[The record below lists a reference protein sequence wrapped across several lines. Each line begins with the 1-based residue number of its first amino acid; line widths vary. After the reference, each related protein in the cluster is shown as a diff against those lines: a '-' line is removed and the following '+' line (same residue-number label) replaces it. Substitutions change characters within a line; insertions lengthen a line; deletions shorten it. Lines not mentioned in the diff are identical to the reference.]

1 MRRRLRRW
9 VRTMKKLKRNLVFLY
24 IGSFLVSIAPLLAV
38 LIARWNVYTKT
49 PGDTVKLCIGGVI
62 CLFFIFLKVIGKLK
76 MPSRIVLFGV
86 VFALL
91 YLLKAIL
98 DDLLLLSGMAL
109 AGELLDML
117 FFQMAIRRTKERILI
132 EKTSTATSEKV
143 EEVIKKYIGR
153 V

>member
-1 MRRRLRRW
+1 
-9 VRTMKKLKRNLVFLY
+9 MKKLKRNLVFLY

-38 LIARWNVYTKT
+38 LITRWNVYTKT

-76 MPSRIVLFGV
+76 MPNRIVLFGV
-86 VFALL
+86 VFALV

-132 EKTSTATSEKV
+132 DKTSTATSEKV

>member
-1 MRRRLRRW
+1 
-9 VRTMKKLKRNLVFLY
+9 MKKLKRNLVFLY

-62 CLFFIFLKVIGKLK
+62 CLFFLFLKVIGKLK

-86 VFALL
+86 FFALV

-109 AGELLDML
+109 VGELLDML
-117 FFQMAIRRTKERILI
+117 FFQMAIRRTKENISI

>member
-1 MRRRLRRW
+1 
-9 VRTMKKLKRNLVFLY
+9 MKKLKRNLVFLY

-62 CLFFIFLKVIGKLK
+62 CLFFILLKVIGKLK

-86 VFALL
+86 VFALV

-132 EKTSTATSEKV
+132 EKTSTATAEKV

>member
-1 MRRRLRRW
+1 
-9 VRTMKKLKRNLVFLY
+9 MKKLKRNLVFLY

-38 LIARWNVYTKT
+38 LITRWNVYTKT

-86 VFALL
+86 VFALV

-109 AGELLDML
+109 AGELFDML

-132 EKTSTATSEKV
+132 DKTSTATSEKV

>member
-1 MRRRLRRW
+1 
-9 VRTMKKLKRNLVFLY
+9 MKKLKRNLVFLY
-24 IGSFLVSIAPLLAV
+24 IGSFLVSIAPLVAV

-86 VFALL
+86 VFALV

-117 FFQMAIRRTKERILI
+117 FFQMAIRRTTERILI
-132 EKTSTATSEKV
+132 DKTSTATSEKV

>member
-1 MRRRLRRW
+1 
-9 VRTMKKLKRNLVFLY
+9 MKKLKRNLVFLY

-38 LIARWNVYTKT
+38 LITRWNVYTKT

-86 VFALL
+86 VFALV

-132 EKTSTATSEKV
+132 DKTSTATSEKV

>member
-1 MRRRLRRW
+1 
-9 VRTMKKLKRNLVFLY
+9 MKKLKRNLVFLY

-86 VFALL
+86 VFALV
-91 YLLKAIL
+91 YLLKVIL

-109 AGELLDML
+109 VGELLDMF

-132 EKTSTATSEKV
+132 DKTSTATSEKV

>member
-1 MRRRLRRW
+1 
-9 VRTMKKLKRNLVFLY
+9 MKKMKRKLIFLY
-24 IGSFLVSIAPLLAV
+24 VGSFLVSIAPLLAV
-38 LIARWNVYTKT
+38 LIIRWGEYTKT
-49 PGDTVKLCIGGVI
+49 PEDTVKLCIGGVI

-86 VFALL
+86 VFILV

-98 DDLLLLSGMAL
+98 DDLLILSGMAL

-117 FFQMAIRRTKERILI
+117 FFQRAIRKTKENVFV
-132 EKTSTATSEKV
+132 EKTSEVTAEKI
-143 EEVIKKYIGR
+143 EAVIKTYIGR

>member
-1 MRRRLRRW
+1 
-9 VRTMKKLKRNLVFLY
+9 MKKLKRNLVFLY

-38 LIARWNVYTKT
+38 LITRWNVYTKT

-86 VFALL
+86 VFALV

-132 EKTSTATSEKV
+132 DETSTATSEKV

>member
-1 MRRRLRRW
+1 
-9 VRTMKKLKRNLVFLY
+9 MKKLKRNLVFLY

-38 LIARWNVYTKT
+38 LITRWNVYTKP
-49 PGDTVKLCIGGVI
+49 PGAPVKLCIGGVI

-76 MPSRIVLFGV
+76 MPRRIVLFGV
-86 VFALL
+86 VFALV

-132 EKTSTATSEKV
+132 DKTSTATSEKV

>member
-1 MRRRLRRW
+1 
-9 VRTMKKLKRNLVFLY
+9 MKKMKSKLVFLY
-24 IGSFLVSIAPLLAV
+24 IGSFLVSIAPLLVV

-62 CLFFIFLKVIGKLK
+62 CLLFIFLKVIGKLK

-86 VFALL
+86 VFALV

-132 EKTSTATSEKV
+132 DKTSTATSEKV

>member
-1 MRRRLRRW
+1 
-9 VRTMKKLKRNLVFLY
+9 MKKMKRKLVLLY
-24 IGSFLVSIAPLLAV
+24 IGSFIVSIVPLLAV
-38 LIARWNVYTKT
+38 LIARWSVYTKT
-49 PGDTVKLCIGGVI
+49 PGDTVKLCVGGGI

-76 MPSRIVLFGV
+76 MPRRIVLFGV
-86 VFALL
+86 VFALV

-109 AGELLDML
+109 AGEILDML

-143 EEVIKKYIGR
+143 EEVLKKYVGMGR

>member
-1 MRRRLRRW
+1 M
-9 VRTMKKLKRNLVFLY
+9 VKKMKKMKRKLVFLY

-38 LIARWNVYTKT
+38 LIARWNIYTKT
-49 PGDTVKLCIGGVI
+49 PENTVKLCIGGVI

-86 VFALL
+86 VFALV

-109 AGELLDML
+109 VGELLDML
-117 FFQMAIRRTKERILI
+117 FFQMAIRRTKERISI
-132 EKTSTATSEKV
+132 EKTSTATSKKV

>member
-1 MRRRLRRW
+1 
-9 VRTMKKLKRNLVFLY
+9 MKKMKRKLVFLY
-24 IGSFLVSIAPLLAV
+24 IGSFLASIAPLLTV
-38 LIARWNVYTKT
+38 LIARWNVYTKS

-76 MPSRIVLFGV
+76 MPRRIVLFGV
-86 VFALL
+86 VFALV
-91 YLLKAIL
+91 YLLKSIL

-117 FFQMAIRRTKERILI
+117 FFQMAIRRTKEKILI

>member
-1 MRRRLRRW
+1 
-9 VRTMKKLKRNLVFLY
+9 MKKLKRNLVFLY

-38 LIARWNVYTKT
+38 LITRWNVYTKT

-86 VFALL
+86 VFALV

>member
-1 MRRRLRRW
+1 
-9 VRTMKKLKRNLVFLY
+9 MKKLKRNLVFLY

-86 VFALL
+86 VFTLV

>member
-1 MRRRLRRW
+1 
-9 VRTMKKLKRNLVFLY
+9 MKKLKSKLAFLY
-24 IGSFLVSIAPLLAV
+24 IGSFLASIAPLLSV
-38 LIARWNVYTKT
+38 LVARWGVYTKT
-49 PGDTVKLCIGGVI
+49 PEDTVKLCIGGVI

-86 VFALL
+86 VFTLV

-143 EEVIKKYIGR
+143 EEVMKKYIGR